1 MKIAIAGTGYV
12 GLVTGSCFAE
22 MGTDVTCIDVNSE
35 KIENLKNGII
45 PIFEPGLDEIVE
57 RNTKA
62 GRLHFDTS
70 LANCINDV
78 EALFIAVGTPPQED
92 GSADLKHV
100 LNVAKTIGQNLEKYV
115 LVVTKST
122 VPVGTSQKV
131 RQAIAS
137 ELKLRN
143 KDVEF
148 DIASNPEFL
157 KEGDAINDF
166 MRPDRIVVGID
177 SERAKKLMARLYNP
191 FMINNFRM
199 IFMNIASAEMT
210 KYAANSMLATRISFM
225 NDIANLCD
233 LLGANVNMVR
243 QGIGTDLRIG
253 NKFLYSGC
261 GYGGSCFPKDIKALI
276 QTANEK
282 GYNMQILNAVEAV
295 NEEQKKI
302 VFRKLEKHFNG
313 DLEGKTIA
321 IWGLSFKPQTDDIR
335 EAPSIETIKMLID
348 AKCKINVYDFAAI
361 QEVQHIFKD
370 KITYSANMMDATKDA
385 DALLLVTEWKE
396 FRLPNWEQIKSQM
409 KTYVIIDGRNIYN
422 REQLTEMGFTY
433 YGIGQ

>member
-22 MGTDVTCIDVNSE
+22 MGTDVTCIDVNSK

-45 PIFEPGLDEIVE
+45 PIFEPGLDEIAE
-57 RNTKA
+57 RNIKA
-62 GRLHFDTS
+62 GRLHFSTS
-70 LANCINDV
+70 LSNCINDV

-92 GSADLKHV
+92 GNADLQHV
-100 LNVAKTIGQNLEKYV
+100 LDVAKIIGQNLEKYV
-115 LVVTKST
+115 LIVTKST

-131 RQAIAS
+131 RQVIEE
-137 ELKLRN
+137 ELKIRN
-143 KDVEF
+143 RNIEF
-148 DIASNPEFL
+148 DVASNPEFL
-157 KEGDAINDF
+157 KEGDAVNDF
-166 MRPDRIVVGID
+166 LKPDRIVVGIN
-177 SERAKKLMARLYNP
+177 SERAKKLITKMYNP
-191 FMINNFRM
+191 FMINNFRI
-199 IFMNIASAEMT
+199 IFMDIASAEMT

-243 QGIGTDLRIG
+243 QGIGSDLRIG
-253 NKFLYSGC
+253 SKFLYSGC

-276 QTANEK
+276 QTAKGK
-282 GYNMQILNAVEAV
+282 GYNMQILNAVESV

-302 VFRKLEKHFNG
+302 VFKKLEKHFNG
-313 DLEGKTIA
+313 SLAGKTIA
-321 IWGLSFKPQTDDIR
+321 VWGLSFKPQTDDVR
-335 EAPSIETIKMLID
+335 EAPSLQTIKMLID
-348 AKCKINVYDFAAI
+348 AKCKVRVYDIAAMH
-361 QEVQHIFKD
+361 EVKQIFGD
-370 KITYSANMMDATKDA
+370 KIIYSENMMNATKNA

-409 KTYVIIDGRNIYN
+409 KTPVIIDGRNIYN

>member
-1 MKIAIAGTGYV
+1 MKIAIVGTGYV

-22 MGTDVTCIDVNSE
+22 MGIDVTCIDVNHK

-57 RNTKA
+57 RNISA
-62 GRLHFDTS
+62 GRLHFSTS
-70 LANCINDV
+70 LVDFINNV

-92 GSADLKHV
+92 GSADLQHV
-100 LNVAKTIGQNLEKYV
+100 LNVAKTIGQNLEKYI

-131 RQAIAS
+131 QQTIS
-137 ELKLRN
+137 EELKLRN
-143 KDVEF
+143 KNIEF
-148 DIASNPEFL
+148 DVASNPEFL
-157 KEGDAINDF
+157 KEGDAVNDF
-166 MRPDRIVVGID
+166 LKPDRIVVGIN
-177 SERAKKLMARLYNP
+177 SERAKKIMTELYNP
-191 FMINNFRM
+191 FMINNFRI
-199 IFMNIASAEMT
+199 IFMDIASAEMT

-243 QGIGTDLRIG
+243 QGIGTDMRIG
-253 NKFLYSGC
+253 SKFLYSGC

-276 QTANEK
+276 QTAKEK

-295 NEEQKKI
+295 NDEQKKI
-302 VFRKLEKHFNG
+302 IFKKLEKHFNG
-313 DLEGKTIA
+313 NLAGKTVA

-335 EAPSIETIKMLID
+335 EAPSIQTIKMLLD
-348 AKCKINVYDFAAI
+348 AKCNINVYDFAAI
-361 QEVQHIFKD
+361 QEVKYLFGD
-370 KITYSANMMDATKDA
+370 KINYAANMMDATINA
-385 DALLLVTEWKE
+385 DALLLITEWKE

-409 KTYVIIDGRNIYN
+409 KTHVIIDGRNIYK
-422 REQLTEMGFTY
+422 REYLTEMGFTY

>member
-22 MGTDVTCIDVNSE
+22 MGTDVTCIDVNSQ

-45 PIFEPGLDEIVE
+45 PIFEPGLDEIVG

-62 GRLHFDTS
+62 GRLHFGTS
-70 LANCINDV
+70 ISDCINDI
-78 EALFIAVGTPPQED
+78 EILFIAVGTPPQED
-92 GSADLKHV
+92 GSADLQYV
-100 LNVAKTIGQNLEKYV
+100 LDVAKTIGQNLEKYI

-122 VPVGTSQKV
+122 VPVGTAQKV
-131 RQAIAS
+131 QQVI
-137 ELKLRN
+137 EEQLKIRN
-143 KDVEF
+143 KNVDF

-157 KEGDAINDF
+157 KEGDAVNDF
-166 MRPDRIVVGID
+166 LKPDRIVVGIN
-177 SERAKKLMARLYNP
+177 SERAKKLMTKLYNP
-191 FMINNFRM
+191 FMINKFRI
-199 IFMNIASAEMT
+199 IFMDIASAEMT

-276 QTANEK
+276 QTANDN

-302 VFRKLEKHFNG
+302 VFKKLEKHFKGN
-313 DLEGKTIA
+313 LAGKTIA
-321 IWGLSFKPQTDDIR
+321 VWGLAFKPQTDDVR
-335 EAPSIETIKMLID
+335 EAPAVQTIKMLID
-348 AKCKINVYDFAAI
+348 AKCKVNVYDFAAM
-361 QEVQHIFKD
+361 QEVKHIFGD
-370 KITYSANMMDATKDA
+370 KISYSENMMDAVTDA
-385 DALLLVTEWKE
+385 DALLLITEWKE

-409 KTYVIIDGRNIYN
+409 KTPVIIDGRNIYN
-422 REQLTEMGFTY
+422 REHLTEMGFLY